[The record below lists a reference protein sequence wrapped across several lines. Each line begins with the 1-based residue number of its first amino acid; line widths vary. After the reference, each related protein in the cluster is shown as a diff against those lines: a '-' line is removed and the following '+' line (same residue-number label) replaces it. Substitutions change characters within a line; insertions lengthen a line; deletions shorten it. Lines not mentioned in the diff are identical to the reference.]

1 MFRWNAQ
8 YIVIPFFDVPPQRS
22 VIIAVDFE
30 VQELLRV
37 VDIAVHRVDVD
48 ALII

>member
-1 MFRWNAQ
+1 MFCWNAQ

-22 VIIAVDFE
+22 VIISMDFE
-30 VQELLRV
+30 VQELFCV

-48 ALII
+48 AFVI